1 MAPKAKPLSE
11 ATKAALRKKA
21 EGTRF
26 TYGQLAAVYRRG
38 QGAICRAERKCQW
51 LHGQWAGSKF
61 CFGHP
66 RKPDLLKKKKKYG
79 QEKRPA
85 LRTPGLSGY
94 TSQNARQAIQRKVT
108 SFWRRRVIGSNSF
121 VSVSR
126 ALRRSHLARESRRLI
141 RTSVRRL
148 RRVKPDGVDVQELLE
163 FKRNV
168 EQNKLE
174 SEGKYTEARQA
185 LEQQF
190 REAAE
195 AKDKR
200 IAELE
205 ARVREL
211 ELIAPANT
219 ALADVVHDPSIVF
232 KADLL
237 KPDQIEREADGT
249 VVVVNGYERKPIG
262 EWAKT
267 LPSYMQKAPKP
278 RQWCA
283 FRTQHRWRHPARH
296 KESFCQRVLQP
307 HRTVAAFRTDRD
319 MYERLKAAANR

>member
-1 MAPKAKPLSE
+1 MAEENIAPVEQNVDAQKWQSE
-11 ATKAALRKKA
+11 LDAMRRKNA
-21 EGTRF
+21 E
-26 TYGQLAAVYRRG
+26 
-38 QGAICRAERKCQW
+38 
-51 LHGQWAGSKF
+51 
-61 CFGHP
+61 
-66 RKPDLLKKKKKYG
+66 LLKEYKDFK
-79 QEKRPA
+79 E
-85 LRTPGLSGY
+85 
-94 TSQNARQAIQRKVT
+94 
-108 SFWRRRVIGSNSF
+108 
-121 VSVSR
+121 SVK
-126 ALRRSHLARESRRLI
+126 
-141 RTSVRRL
+141 TV
-148 RRVKPDGVDVQELLE
+148 PDGVDVQELLE

-262 EWAKT
+262 EWAKS
-267 LPSYMQKAPKP
+267 LPTYMQKAPKP
-278 RQWCA
+278 QGGGA
-283 FRTQHRWRHPARH
+283 PAGRASTGDIPAGTKNPFSPEH
-296 KESFCQRVLQP
+296 YNITEQMRL
-307 HRTVAAFRTDRD
+307 ARTDRD
-319 MYERLKAAANR
+319 LYERLKVAAGR